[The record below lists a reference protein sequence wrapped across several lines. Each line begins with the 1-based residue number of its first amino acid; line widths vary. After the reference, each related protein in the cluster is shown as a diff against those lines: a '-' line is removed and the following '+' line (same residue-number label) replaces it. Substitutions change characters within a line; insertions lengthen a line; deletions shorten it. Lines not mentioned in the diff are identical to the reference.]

1 MMLAPAQIPNGNE
14 DLIPVDDAMEEQTQQ
29 ATQSTQPASQT
40 TNSADADAHLWG
52 FLQPCSSA
60 LRRIDFF
67 KLSPSAKIG
76 RAPDNDVVLPGGK
89 VSNRHCKIMW
99 DGKEDKH
106 SAVTVVDFSSN
117 GTWINGT
124 KIGKDKTGILKE
136 GNEIA
141 FGSPQSQPG
150 SMEDYRF
157 IYRHTAAG
165 PPVGGLHAHYDISHE
180 LGKGSFATV
189 MKAISRA
196 TGQWFAI
203 KMIQE
208 NKVKR
213 AAANAGE
220 ANASNAQKATAFAR
234 EISILEKLNHPN
246 ICQLKEVFFEDA
258 NINLVL
264 EFVDGG
270 DLLDFILKTNGLEEP
285 MARHITS
292 QIADAL
298 SYIHGKGIAHRDLKP
313 ENVLLTTDNPPIVK
327 VADFG
332 LAKVVDSLTF
342 LKTMCGTPSY
352 LAPEVVTQ
360 QNQEGYDHL
369 VDSWSVGVIVFS
381 MLTSSSPFVEDDT
394 QRDIKIRIAERT
406 IDWTTLE
413 QSRCSAVARDFI
425 RRLLD
430 VNPRTRMSLADARNH
445 PWLRNMHNIPGNDRP
460 RETLAASSVAS
471 LPVGGSS
478 LSSLPDDD
486 DFMADDTNNDP
497 VISQGIEHLRL
508 RGNTRAPLQR
518 RSQVLSQA
526 AEDDG
531 GQMLAEPSWQMIA
544 SQEHEHHNQNPPQ
557 DQNQNQAGPGPST
570 RAHKRKAS
578 EYTDGLGAVREE
590 GAENASPT
598 PAVDG
603 ARKKG
608 RGSSDSDSAPKT
620 RGTKAGRGRGRGGA
634 TNGTPR
640 TKLHE
645 AAAGMKVEEE
655 HMSEDEDEDN
665 LPAQRPRRSARHSP
679 QKAARR
685 S

>member
-1 MMLAPAQIPNGNE
+1 MQVVAQIVNPSE
-14 DLIPVDDAMEEQTQQ
+14 DLVSAEDAMEEQTQQ
-29 ATQSTQPASQT
+29 STQATQPASQPG
-40 TNSADADAHLWG
+40 NPADMNAHLWG
-52 FLQPCSSA
+52 YLQPCSSL
-60 LRRIDFF
+60 LRRIE
-67 KLSPSAKIG
+67 LSKIQPVMTLG
-76 RAPDNDVVLPGGK
+76 RAPDNNVILPGGK
-89 VSNRHCKIMW
+89 VSNRHCRIVW
-99 DGKEDKH
+99 DGKEDKT
-106 SAVTVVDFSSN
+106 SCVTIVDYSSN
-117 GTWINGT
+117 GTWINGM

-136 GNEIA
+136 GYEVA
-141 FGSPQSQPG
+141 FGSPQPQPG
-150 SMEDYRF
+150 NIEDYRF

-165 PPVGGLHAHYDISHE
+165 PPTGGLHAHYDLGHE

-189 MKAISRA
+189 MKAVSRA

-208 NKVKR
+208 NKVRR
-213 AAANAGE
+213 ANATAGE

-264 EFVDGG
+264 EYVDGG
-270 DLLDFILKTNGLEEP
+270 DLLDFILKTNGLEEA
-285 MARHITS
+285 MARHITA
-292 QIADAL
+292 QIAEAL
-298 SYIHGKGIAHRDLKP
+298 AYIHSKGIAHRDLKP
-313 ENVLLTTDNPPIVK
+313 ENVMLTSDNPPKVK

-381 MLTSSSPFVEDDT
+381 MLTSTSPFIEDDT

-406 IDWTTLE
+406 IDWASLDQAHISPTA
-413 QSRCSAVARDFI
+413 QDFI

-430 VNPRTRMSLADARNH
+430 VNPRTRMSLSDATKH
-445 PWLRNMHNIPGNDRP
+445 PWLQNQQEVLNRGRP
-460 RETLAASSVAS
+460 RETLAEASIVS
-471 LPVGGSS
+471 LPVEGSS
-478 LSSLPDDD
+478 LSSIPDDD
-486 DFMADDTNNDP
+486 DEMADDTNSDP
-497 VISQGIEHLRL
+497 IINQGLEHLKL

-526 AEDDG
+526 AEDN
-531 GQMLAEPSWQMIA
+531 QALMEPSWQMIA
-544 SQEHEHHNQNPPQ
+544 SQDAELNQNQ
-557 DQNQNQAGPGPST
+557 DPNQLQIQAGPGPTT

-578 EYTDGLGAVREE
+578 DGLGVMREG

-598 PAVDG
+598 HAIEG

-608 RGSSDSDSAPKT
+608 RGSSDSDSPPKA
-620 RGTKAGRGRGRGGA
+620 RGTGSKATRGRGRGSA
-634 TNGTPR
+634 SAAAPR
-640 TKLHE
+640 SKLHE
-645 AAAGMKVEEE
+645 AAQGMRVEEE
-655 HMSEDEDEDN
+655 HMNDDDDDESPP
-665 LPAQRPRRSARHSP
+665 LQRPRRSTRHSP
-679 QKAARR
+679 QKVARR